1 MKRNHLFKRTAGLAL
16 ALAVLLV
23 SSMCFGALAEG
34 KTFTFIINCDAGNVF
49 NPFGINDRNKVVVAA
64 PMLSPIYRTGADGS
78 VIPILA
84 ESIEPSEDG
93 LTYTLKLKEGL

>member
-34 KTFTFIINCDAGNVF
+34 KTFTFIINGDAGNVF
-49 NPFGINDRNKVVVAA
+49 NGFDYIGIHGISSGAA
-64 PMLSPIYRTGADGS
+64 YALLCASL
-78 VIPILA
+78 IPDISLVL
-84 ESIEPSEDG
+84 SIEG
-93 LTYTLKLKEGL
+93 GIL